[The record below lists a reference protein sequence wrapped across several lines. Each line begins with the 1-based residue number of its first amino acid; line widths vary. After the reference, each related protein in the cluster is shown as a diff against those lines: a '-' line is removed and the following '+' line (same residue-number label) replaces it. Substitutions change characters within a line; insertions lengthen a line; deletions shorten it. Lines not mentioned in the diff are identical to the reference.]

1 MSKEQYLEMRKS
13 GQYDFSWFYS
23 YYLQNKSEERDTIAF
38 ETFVQSFRAY
48 FQFQSRDI
56 LNYLDGKF
64 ELQKIE
70 DINGNILYIN

>member
-1 MSKEQYLEMRKS
+1 MKEQYLQMRKT
-13 GQYDFSWFYS
+13 GQYDFGWFYS
-23 YYLQNKSEERDTIAF
+23 YYLQNKLEEKDTLSFEIFMQAF
-38 ETFVQSFRAY
+38 RMY
-48 FQFQSRDI
+48 FQFGSRDI